1 VSYSVDTL
9 ERSARLVKAWGGA
22 QLPNGQSLADVLTI
36 GELSWWEVASP
47 NLAAFY
53 LPPYLAPT
61 PRASAL
67 KRRLHPYG
75 SWIKQQLSSIRPRAR
90 THSGCDEWPSESV
103 VLFLGFSQ
111 YMHRDVLRPVVE
123 RLKCRAVCLC
133 DQDSMP
139 MPLPAGDTWQRI
151 WDHWDTDAA
160 EQTRTTQ
167 ASFQQALA
175 RLRAMRALPD
185 VIRDGDQSLWR
196 ETRSLFDWL
205 FLVYFPA
212 MLPHAAVARHILE
225 RHCPALI
232 VSADVDDKRNRV
244 YCLLGRQLG
253 IPSLEVQFGM
263 CGVGNVEWRFF
274 VADRLAVWGE
284 QARDFMLSQNVP
296 PNRMS
301 VTGSP
306 RHDGVITRG
315 HVSDRKTMASLGV
328 QANQVT
334 VLLACTF
341 SNLAD
346 RDKLAAVYKAIVR
359 SAARCPNI
367 VLIVKPHPGDPPKV
381 ARQFNRGAGGII
393 MADARED
400 IRALILDC
408 DAFVTLG
415 STSTMDALLAG
426 KPVIWPDL
434 FHLRW
439 WNDDFIKS
447 GATLVA
453 RSEDELASC
462 FRAVAD
468 GSVGAAQAALE
479 PERQRFLE
487 RTIFRTDGQAAQRVA
502 ALADDMAQRT
512 VVPEAG
518 RT

>member
-1 VSYSVDTL
+1 MSYSVDTL
-9 ERSARLVKAWGGA
+9 ERSARLVKAWGDA

-36 GELSWWEVASP
+36 DGLSWWEVASP

-61 PRASAL
+61 LRATAL
-67 KRRLHPYG
+67 KRRLHPWG
-75 SWIKQQLSSIRPRAR
+75 NWLKQQLRSIRPRAR
-90 THSGCDEWPSESV
+90 SQRGCDRWPSESV

-111 YMHRDVLRPVVE
+111 YMYRDVLRPVVE
-123 RLKCRAVCLC
+123 RLQCRAVSLC

-139 MPLPAGDTWQRI
+139 VPLPPGNTWQGI
-151 WDHWDTDAA
+151 WDHWDADAA

-167 ASFQQALA
+167 ASFQEALA

-185 VIRDGDQSLWR
+185 IIRDGDQSLWR

-212 MLPHAAVARHILE
+212 MLAQAAVARHILE
-225 RHCPALI
+225 RHRPALI

-244 YCLLGRQLG
+244 YCLLGRQLR

-263 CGVGNVEWRFF
+263 CGVGNVEWQFF
-274 VADRLAVWGE
+274 VAEHLAVWGE
-284 QARDFMLSQNVP
+284 QARDFMLSQHVP
-296 PNRMS
+296 SNRVS
-301 VTGSP
+301 ITGSP
-306 RHDGVITRG
+306 RHDAVAAQG
-315 HVSDRKTMASLGV
+315 HAGGRKTMTSVGV
-328 QANQVT
+328 RNRVA
-334 VLLACTF
+334 VLLACVF
-341 SNLAD
+341 SGLVD
-346 RDKLAAVYKAIVR
+346 RDKLAAVYEAIVR
-359 SAARCPNI
+359 SAASCPNV
-367 VLIVKPHPGDPPKV
+367 VLIVKLHPGDPPKA
-381 ARQFNRGAGGII
+381 ARQFNRGAGRII
-393 MADARED
+393 VADARAD

-434 FHLRW
+434 FDLAW
-439 WNDDFIKS
+439 WDDDFIKS

-468 GSVGAAQAALE
+468 GSVVAAQSALD
-479 PERQRFLE
+479 PARQRFLE
-487 RTIFRTDGQAAQRVA
+487 RMIFRTDGQAAQRIA
-502 ALADDMAQRT
+502 ALADDMAQHT
-512 VVPEAG
+512 VGAEAG